1 MILNIIFII
10 VGFFLLVKGA
20 DLLVVGSSRI
30 ARKFNVK
37 EIIIGLTIVSIGT
50 SMPELII
57 SVTSALKNQSDFA
70 IGNILGSNISNLFFI
85 LGVCAI
91 IKPLLFKKQTVRI
104 EIPFVIFLTALLY
117 IFGNNGDYHL
127 ITELEGIIFIVFCV
141 LFTIYNIFISKNI
154 NNSEMEKN
162 KNKDI
167 KLSKSF
173 LLIMLGII
181 LLKFGGD
188 FVVDNASRIATLLGI
203 SERVISLTIVAISTS
218 LPELITSALATYK
231 GEIDLAI
238 GNIIGSNILN
248 IVLIIGIM
256 AIINPIPYL
265 VSFNKDLMI
274 FLIGMIFLFIV
285 PFIGEK
291 YKIERVSGFIYLISY
306 FIYISSLVFYNI

>member
-20 DLLVVGSSRI
+20 DLLVDGSSRI

-173 LLIMLGII
+173 LLIMIGII

-218 LPELITSALATYK
+218 LPELITSTLATYK

-248 IVLIIGIM
+248 IVLIVGIM
-256 AIINPIPYL
+256 AIINPIPYS

-291 YKIERVSGFIYLISY
+291 YKIERVSGYIYLISY

>member
-20 DLLVVGSSRI
+20 DLLVDGSSRI

-57 SVTSALKNQSDFA
+57 GVTSALKNQSDFA

-173 LLIMLGII
+173 LLIMIGII

-218 LPELITSALATYK
+218 LPELITSTLATYK

-256 AIINPIPYL
+256 AIINPIPYS

-291 YKIERVSGFIYLISY
+291 YKIERVSGYIYLISY